1 MTLPPSHAGT
11 AHVVIS
17 EGIRVDHDLVA
28 GLVAAGFAETAAD
41 DVEVHVKAAPVT
53 VTRWVVA
60 CRAGCDREAN
70 YDPGGAHAGHCARS
84 RPRAQRLAGDPAVHD
99 PPRQQR
105 VGVPYAYHGRAY
117 PELPAVANTAPDTRY
132 LVTLRM
138 PADPPATADTHPRVS
153 RYTRYATAP
162 AVTLA
167 NWHEEVIH
175 LAAHEACHTTQ
186 FRGHQP
192 RSEIEAETYAHARLA
207 RWRATHR
214 APDVA
219 AAPVSSE
226 EFADAG

>member
-1 MTLPPSHAGT
+1 MTAPARHPGT
-11 AHVVIS
+11 VHVMIS
-17 EGIRVDHDLVA
+17 DRIRADHDLVA
-28 GLVAAGFAETAAD
+28 GLVAAGFAETRAG

-84 RPRAQRLAGDPAVHD
+84 RPRAQRLAGDPTVHD

-117 PELPAVANTAPDTRY
+117 PEVPAVANTAPGTRY

-186 FRGHQP
+186 FRHHQP

-207 RWRATHR
+207 RWRTAVEVAGPTQ
-214 APDVA
+214 A
-219 AAPVSSE
+219 AATAELHGV
-226 EFADAG
+226 G